1 MEATKLELIARWCG
15 GSLIAGDPGDPGAT
29 VTSVCTDSR
38 ALKVGDLF
46 IALRG
51 VSFDGHKFVAEAAA
65 RGAVGAVVEH
75 VPSDLPAEFAVIQV
89 DDTLR
94 ALQQIATGYRRSMP
108 AQIVCVTGSNGKTST
123 KDLIAA
129 VLRERFQVTKTEGNF
144 NNHIG
149 LPLTMLRLRAADRV
163 GVLEIGMNHPG
174 EIAALAALAQP
185 DVGVIT
191 NIGIAHI
198 EHLGSREAIAQ
209 EKGMLAEALQ
219 PSGTVILNV
228 DDEFT
233 AAIAVKTK
241 ADVLLCGLGEG
252 AQIRATD
259 LRQEFSGMKF
269 TLHAFGRS
277 VEAQLP
283 VPGVHMVSNATLAVG
298 VGHVFGMTLDEC
310 ALGLPNLQLTKGRLE
325 MKVVRGIQVIDDS
338 YNANPD
344 SMKAA
349 LLTLSQMSVNGRRI
363 AVLGRMGELGAE
375 SERGHRSVGQA
386 ASDLG
391 LDCVISVGDEAQ
403 LIAEEAWRGGVEK
416 VVKSADLDE
425 AVRALREFAH
435 AGDLVLIK
443 GSRSAKMERIVE
455 GLASP

>member
-1 MEATKLELIARWCG
+1 MEATRLDHIVRWCSG
-15 GSLIAGDPGDPGAT
+15 ELLAGDPNS
-29 VTSVCTDSR
+29 SVPNICTDSR
-38 ALKVGDLF
+38 ALKAGDLF
-46 IALRG
+46 LALRG
-51 VSFDGHKFVAEAAA
+51 ESFDGHSFLAEAVA
-65 RGAVGAVVEH
+65 RGALGAIVEDSTPELPVQFAVVR
-75 VPSDLPAEFAVIQV
+75 VAN
-89 DDTLR
+89 TLR
-94 ALQQIATGYRRSMP
+94 ALQEIAAGYRRIMS

-129 VLRERFQVTKTEGNF
+129 VLRERFQVTKTEGNL

-149 LPLTMLRLRAADRV
+149 LPLTMLRLRPADRI

-174 EIAALAALAQP
+174 EIASLATLAQP

-198 EHLGSREAIAQ
+198 EHFGTREAIAH
-209 EKGMLAEALQ
+209 EKAMLAEALQ
-219 PSGTVILNV
+219 PSGTVVLNA
-228 DDEFT
+228 DDDFT
-233 AAIAVKTK
+233 PLIAARTK
-241 ADVLLCGLGEG
+241 ADVLSCGLGES
-252 AQIRATD
+252 AEIRATD
-259 LRQEFSGMKF
+259 LCQDFAGMKF
-269 TLHAFGRS
+269 RLHSFGRS

-283 VPGVHMVSNATLAVG
+283 VPGVHMVRNATLAVG
-298 VGHVFGMTLDEC
+298 VGHVFGMTLEEC
-310 ALGLPNLQLTKGRLE
+310 AAGLPNLQLTKGRLE

-375 SERGHRSVGQA
+375 SEQGHRSVGRT

-391 LDCVISVGDEAQ
+391 LDCVISVGDEAE

-416 VVKSADLDE
+416 VIKATDFSDAVK
-425 AVRALREFAH
+425 ALRDFAH
-435 AGDLVLIK
+435 SGDLVLVK

-455 GLASP
+455 GLAAP